1 MSRFSPLPDPPYYA
15 VIFTNQSSSD
25 QAGYGEMA
33 DKMVA
38 LAEQQPGFIGVEST
52 RDDTGLGITVS
63 YWQDEDAL
71 LAWKAVAAHM
81 LAQKVGKDR
90 WYEHYALR
98 VAKIERQ
105 YEGPEGR

>member
-1 MSRFSPLPDPPYYA
+1 
-15 VIFTNQSSSD
+15 
-25 QAGYGEMA
+25 MA

-98 VAKIERQ
+98 VAKVERQ